1 MGDAEDLIQAVKKND
16 VARVKDLLSKDPN
29 LILTKTAEG
38 SLLQTAAYYG
48 AKDAV
53 KALLPRFP
61 QLTIYEACAVGDARR
76 LQHLLDEEPDLV
88 NVPNHDGF
96 TPLGLS
102 AFFGHKAAV
111 QVLLSR
117 GAEVDTVDRSRF
129 ANTALDAA
137 VAGDHLEVVAIL
149 VNAHASPNVRSAGGH
164 TPLHKAAMNGNRE
177 ITKLLLDHGADVTAK
192 DDEGKT
198 PLDGA
203 IEKGHPE
210 IAGLLRERG
219 SQG

>member
-38 SLLQTAAYYG
+38 SLLQTAVYYG

-61 QLTIYEACAVGDARR
+61 QLTIYEASAVGDARR

-88 NVPNHDGF
+88 NVPNKDGF

-203 IEKGHPE
+203 VEKGHPE

>member
-16 VARVKDLLSKDPN
+16 VAKVKEFLSKDSS
-29 LILTKTAEG
+29 LVLTKTAEG
-38 SLLQTAAYYG
+38 SLLQTAVYYG

-61 QLTIYEACAVGDARR
+61 QMTIYEASAVGDARR
-76 LQHLLDEEPDLV
+76 LQHILDEEPDLV
-88 NVPNHDGF
+88 NATNHDGF

-111 QVLLSR
+111 QVLLAR

-137 VAGDHLEVVAIL
+137 VAGNHVEVVTVL
-149 VNAHASPNVRSAGGH
+149 VNAHASPNVRSAGGY

-177 ITKLLLDHGADVTAK
+177 ITRLLLDHGADVMAK

-198 PLDGA
+198 ALDGA
-203 IEKGHPE
+203 VEKGHPD
-210 IAGLLRERG
+210 IANLLRERG
-219 SQG
+219 SDR